1 MKNILVKSLGSM
13 VPCEQKRKA
22 RQFLLGLSTDELQ
35 YLAEFFG
42 SCVLEAEKPY
52 RWTRLELSQNIQ
64 RFDRCQKNSIS
75 DRQHKMILLLEFLSR
90 CSGAVASLRRVFSM
104 FWRTRSK

>member
-1 MKNILVKSLGSM
+1 MKTILVKSLSSM
-13 VPCEQKRKA
+13 VPCEQRRKA

-42 SCVLEAEKPY
+42 SCVLESEKPY

-64 RFDRCQKNSIS
+64 RFDQCQKNSIS
-75 DRQHKMILLLEFLSR
+75 DRQHKMILLLEFLCR
-90 CSGAVASLRRVFSM
+90 CHIGSATIAARAELG
-104 FWRTRSK
+104 

>member
-1 MKNILVKSLGSM
+1 MPLKSILVKSICSM
-13 VPCEQKRKA
+13 VSDQQRRKT

-42 SCVLEAEKPY
+42 SCILESEQPS
-52 RWTRLELSQNIQ
+52 RWTRVQLTQEIQ
-64 RFDRCQKNSIS
+64 RFDREQKSCVA

-90 CSGAVASLRRVFSM
+90 CNVGSAPGAERAGLR
-104 FWRTRSK
+104 